1 MNALWITIPVTLALA
16 AFFVVAF
23 LAAVK
28 RGQFDD
34 LVTPAHRILDE
45 VDTSQSPGLK
55 GKEKSDVGSNDA

>member
-1 MNALWITIPVTLALA
+1 VNALWITIPVSLALA

-34 LVTPAHRILDE
+34 LVTPAHRIFDE
-45 VDTSQSPGLK
+45 SDTSQSPSLQ
-55 GKEKSDVGSNDA
+55 GKEDSDVASPSP

>member
-1 MNALWITIPVTLALA
+1 MNALWITIPVSLALA

-23 LAAVK
+23 LTAVR

-45 VDTSQSPGLK
+45 MDTSQSPSLK
-55 GKEKSDVGSNDA
+55 GKEDTDVGTPSP